1 MKLKDKVSLIT
12 GGGQGIGR
20 AIALLF
26 AGEGSHVAICDVNQ
40 DTLKKTA
47 EDIKTKKR
55 DCLTFTAD
63 VSKLEQVDGMVNKIL
78 DKFGKIDILVNNA
91 GITRDSLLVRMQEKS
106 WDQVLEVN
114 LKGTF
119 NCARAVAKPMMKAR
133 TGKIVNIAS
142 IIGIIGNPGQ
152 ANYAASKG
160 GVIALTKTIAKELAS
175 RNINVNAIAPGF
187 IKTAMTDKLS
197 GEARDAMLKEIPLAR
212 FGEQADV
219 ANLALFLA
227 SDDSSYITGHVIQ
240 VDGGMVM

>member
-26 AGEGSHVAICDVNQ
+26 AEEGSNIAICDVNQ
-40 DTLKKTA
+40 DTLNQAA
-47 EDIKTKKR
+47 ESIGSKGR
-55 DCLTFTAD
+55 ECLTFTTDVTKVDQVAD
-63 VSKLEQVDGMVNKIL
+63 MVNKIL
-78 DKFGKIDILVNNA
+78 DKFGKIDILINNA
-91 GITRDSLLVRMQEKS
+91 GITRDSLLVRMDEKG
-106 WDQVLEVN
+106 WDQVLDVN

-119 NCARAVAKPMMKAR
+119 NCTKAVAKPMMKAR
-133 TGKIVNIAS
+133 GGKIVNIAS

-197 GEARDAMLKEIPLAR
+197 AETKDAMLKEIPLNR
-212 FGEQADV
+212 LGEQEDV

-227 SDDSSYITGHVIQ
+227 SEDSSYITGHVIQ

>member
-1 MKLKDKVSLIT
+1 MRLKEKVSLIT
-12 GGGQGIGR
+12 GGGQGIGQ
-20 AIALLF
+20 AIASLF
-26 AGEGSHVAICDVNQ
+26 AEEGSNIAVCDINQDSLNDTAKLIKNKGRECATFACDVTNI
-40 DTLKKTA
+40 T
-47 EDIKTKKR
+47 
-55 DCLTFTAD
+55 
-63 VSKLEQVDGMVNKIL
+63 QVNEMVDKIL

-91 GITRDSLLVRMQEKS
+91 GITRDGLLVRMGDDD
-106 WDQVLEVN
+106 WDKVLGVN

-119 NCARAVAKPMMKAR
+119 NCSKAVAKAMMKAR
-133 TGKIVNIAS
+133 GGKIVNIAS

-160 GVIALTKTIAKELAS
+160 GVIALTKTMAKELAS

-187 IKTAMTDKLS
+187 IKTAMTDKLTAPIK
-197 GEARDAMLKEIPLAR
+197 EAMLKEIPLNR